1 MRNIPTNLADYKEAL
16 YKIIGDRIKSH
27 RESLNI
33 SQLQLSKN
41 LDISRS
47 SISNI
52 EVGRHQVPLYTL
64 YDIAKDLKI
73 DVNELLPSYDEVV
86 NFATSNVTDYSRFLN
101 SSTLKK
107 EQKEKLNVVLKKL

>member
-1 MRNIPTNLADYKEAL
+1 LHNIPTDLADYKEAL

-27 RESLNI
+27 RESMNI

-73 DVNELLPSYDEVV
+73 DVNELLPSYDEVI